1 MTLKQAAKQY
11 KKQLFSRLNKAKL
24 GKSRNDTTWI
34 GDIADHIH
42 LCNKILDN
50 KVTEGNS
57 LETTLWRMD
66 TASRDNVPG
75 YIWRYT

>member
-11 KKQLFSRLNKAKL
+11 KKQLFSRLDKAKL
-24 GKSRNDTTWI
+24 GKLRNDTTWI

-50 KVTEGNS
+50 KITDGRS
-57 LETTLWRMD
+57 LDRALWNMD
-66 TASRDNVPG
+66 TDSRDNVPG
-75 YIWRYT
+75 YIWKYT